1 MKLVLLFLA
10 ALLTASCAAQA
21 QSWPDKPV
29 TLVVAYPA
37 GGGVDPVARLL
48 GKHLSERWKQPVIVA
63 NKAGASGTI
72 GAAFVAKS
80 KGDGLN
86 ILVSATPE
94 VVINQ
99 YIMKD
104 MQYDPEKDLRPVT
117 LAVRL
122 PFALVAHPKEPF
134 ANVAELVA
142 HAKKNPGKVSYA
154 SSGEGTLQ
162 HLSAVML
169 EQLAAIQMLHVPY
182 KGVAP
187 SVTALLG
194 GEVAVGFAGLQTAL
208 PHIKAGTL
216 KGLAVSS
223 ATPSP
228 AAPGVPPL
236 SQTPGLQSFDL
247 NQWFGIFVPASTPTD
262 IVRRLQEDVAAVL
275 QLPEVR
281 QSLESQGTQ
290 PGGMPTAQFESF
302 VRAEREK
309 FSRLTRALNVQ

>member
-1 MKLVLLFLA
+1 MKLA
-10 ALLTASCAAQA
+10 KTLLTALLALGLAASA
-21 QSWPDKPV
+21 HAWPDKPV

-48 GKHLSERWKQPVIVA
+48 GKHLGERWKQTVIVA

-80 KGDGLN
+80 RPDGLN

-99 YIMKD
+99 FIMKD
-104 MQYDPEKDLRPVT
+104 MSYDPARDLRPVT

-122 PFALVAHPKEPF
+122 PFALVAHPKQPF
-134 ANVAELVA
+134 SNAAELLA
-142 HAKKNPGKVSYA
+142 YARNHPGQVSYA
-154 SSGEGTLQ
+154 SSGDGTLQ
-162 HLSAVML
+162 HLAAVMV
-169 EQLAAIQMLHVPY
+169 EQQAGIRMLHVPY

-216 KGLAVSS
+216 KALALSS
-223 ATPSP
+223 GTPSG

-236 SQTPGLQSFDL
+236 KQTPGLGQFDL
-247 NQWFGIFVPASTPTD
+247 SQWFGIFVPAGTPD
-262 IVRRLQEDVAAVL
+262 DVVRQLQEDVAAVL

-290 PGGMPTAQFESF
+290 PGGMPVSEFEAY
-302 VRAEREK
+302 VKAEREK
-309 FSRLTRALNVQ
+309 FSRLTQSLAVQ